1 MCTHLRKIDEAA
13 PYGTASFFI
22 NFNLLGRTLRPH
34 FLTKEV
40 IIVTHRT
47 RNVQLKINLTEEE
60 KALFQKKMKMA
71 NCKTM
76 NHFLRKVVSE
86 SNIYVVD
93 LQPFREIQGL
103 LSRYAN
109 SVNQIAKRV
118 NSTGVIYSDDIN
130 DMKQQIEHLSKE
142 IWQIHSL
149 LLDRTTTK
157 GDDS

>member
-1 MCTHLRKIDEAA
+1 M
-13 PYGTASFFI
+13 
-22 NFNLLGRTLRPH
+22 
-34 FLTKEV
+34 
-40 IIVTHRT
+40 THRT

-71 NCKTM
+71 KCKTM
-76 NHFLRKVVSE
+76 NLFLRKVVSE

>member
-1 MCTHLRKIDEAA
+1 MQKNPEKTFLICTHLRKFDEAA
-13 PYGTASFFI
+13 PCGTASFFI

-76 NHFLRKVVSE
+76 NHF
-86 SNIYVVD
+86 II
-93 LQPFREIQGL
+93 PF
-103 LSRYAN
+103 A
-109 SVNQIAKRV
+109 
-118 NSTGVIYSDDIN
+118 
-130 DMKQQIEHLSKE
+130 
-142 IWQIHSL
+142 
-149 LLDRTTTK
+149 
-157 GDDS
+157 

>member
-1 MCTHLRKIDEAA
+1 MV
-13 PYGTASFFI
+13 
-22 NFNLLGRTLRPH
+22 NRTRNSRLEIK
-34 FLTKEV
+34 LTKE
-40 IIVTHRT
+40 
-47 RNVQLKINLTEEE
+47 E
-60 KALFQKKMKMA
+60 KDLFQKKMKMA

-86 SNIYVVD
+86 SNIYIVD

-130 DMKQQIEHLSKE
+130 DMKQQIEYLSKE

>member
-1 MCTHLRKIDEAA
+1 MKH
-13 PYGTASFFI
+13 PYGIASFI

-93 LQPFREIQGL
+93 LQPFR
-103 LSRYAN
+103 
-109 SVNQIAKRV
+109 
-118 NSTGVIYSDDIN
+118 
-130 DMKQQIEHLSKE
+130 
-142 IWQIHSL
+142 
-149 LLDRTTTK
+149 
-157 GDDS
+157 